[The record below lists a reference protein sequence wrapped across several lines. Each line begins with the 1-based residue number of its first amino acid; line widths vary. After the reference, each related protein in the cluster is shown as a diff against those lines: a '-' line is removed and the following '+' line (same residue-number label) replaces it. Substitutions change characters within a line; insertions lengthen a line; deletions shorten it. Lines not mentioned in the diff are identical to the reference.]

1 MLLPRRD
8 GQAELICVA
17 VDLTLE
23 FEESDVYQH
32 FESFYADILPE
43 FQAVGRVV
51 QLKVCC
57 NYEPHLRGNVYVQ
70 YARY

>member
-1 MLLPRRD
+1 MYPAGMARLSCLSV
-8 GQAELICVA
+8 L

-23 FEESDVYQH
+23 FDDSDLYQH
-32 FESFYADILPE
+32 FESFYNDVLPE
-43 FQAVGRVV
+43 FQVIGRVV

-70 YARY
+70 YARYQ